1 MQDEDSHVYSVAEG
15 EAPPRDELLRQIFG
29 VLGLPI
35 DAIGLEPSLRA
46 LKAAIEKKEVFLLS
60 TPNVNFLITS
70 RVEPQFRE
78 SLLMSDLCVVDG
90 MPITWIAR
98 LLGVPIKERVTGADL
113 FDALKLDDRVDR
125 PLRVFLFGGTGDVA
139 ARVGEKLNARP
150 RGLKC
155 VGTLNPGVGT
165 VDEMSSE
172 KIIEEINASRADL
185 LAVFLSAKKA
195 QCWLLQNHDRLRI
208 PVRAQFGATINFE
221 AGLINRAPLVLRRAG
236 LEWLWRV
243 KEEPYLWRRYWGD
256 GKSLLRLLLTGAL
269 PLAVDSL
276 WTRLRSTRSGE
287 DMEIEL
293 SEDDHTV
300 VVNIAGRAIAAHID
314 KAISAFREA
323 LGREKTIDVDVSGIT
338 MLDPRFFGLLLMVR
352 KQLKRRGQGLRLIR
366 PSAAINRAFRWN
378 GFEFLLSNEIGG
390 MEDPGRRATRPRI
403 EPSTPSE
410 YRREGLI

>member
-1 MQDEDSHVYSVAEG
+1 MQDEDSHVDSVAEG
-15 EAPPRDELLRQIFG
+15 EAPPRDELSRQIFG

-35 DAIGLEPSLRA
+35 DAIGLEQSLSA
-46 LKAAIEKKEVFLLS
+46 LKAAIERKEVFLLS

-78 SLLMSDLCVVDG
+78 SLLMSDLCVADG

-98 LLGVPIKERVTGADL
+98 LLGVPIKERVTGADV
-113 FDALKLDDRVDR
+113 FDALKLDDRVER

-139 ARVGEKLNARP
+139 ARVGEKLNAQP
-150 RGLKC
+150 RGLQC

-172 KIIEEINASRADL
+172 EIIQKINASRADL
-185 LAVFLSAKKA
+185 LAVFLSARKA

-221 AGLINRAPLVLRRAG
+221 AGTINRAPLVLRRAG

-243 KEEPYLWRRYWGD
+243 KEEPYLWRRYWAD
-256 GKSLLRLLLTGAL
+256 GKSLLHLLLTGAL

-276 WTRLRSTRSGE
+276 WSRIRRTRTGE
-287 DMEIEL
+287 DMAVEL
-293 SEDDHTV
+293 SEDNHTV
-300 VVNIAGRAIAAHID
+300 VVHIAGRAIAAHID

-323 LGREKTIDVDVSGIT
+323 LGRQKAIDVDVSGIT
-338 MLDPRFFGLLLMVR
+338 MLDPRFFGLLLVVR

-390 MEDPGRRATRPRI
+390 MEDPGRTATRPRI